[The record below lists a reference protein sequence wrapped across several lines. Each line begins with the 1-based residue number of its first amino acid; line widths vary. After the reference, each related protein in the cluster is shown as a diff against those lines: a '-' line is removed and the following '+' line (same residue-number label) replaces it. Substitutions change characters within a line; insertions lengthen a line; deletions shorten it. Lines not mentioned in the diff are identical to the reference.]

1 MSPSEEHLLAQIRAN
16 PHDDQLRLVY
26 ADTLTAR
33 GDMRGEYIALAIR
46 AHGEHGRL
54 PPDWYR
60 PLREL
65 EQYELLW
72 AEELG
77 CAGFSAVTWRRG
89 FPYALVGTVEAFVAH
104 HEVLQQLPIE
114 AIALLPDARD
124 LAALAALPSLAF
136 VEEITLPHDSRT
148 TMEWGRGLAYDP
160 LPRAELA
167 ALCASPNLGALRKL
181 AFDTNALS
189 DDTADVLG
197 ASPVLQQLEVLTLK
211 GIQGAGLQRALGGK
225 RLPRLKELAIF
236 ESQLRENGGLAIASC
251 TLPALERLS
260 LERAGL
266 VEGAP
271 LVLGSKN
278 LATVQMLSIT
288 WDQLIDD
295 GAAALGESSHPRALR
310 EVSFAHCSIE
320 TAPVIALA
328 RGTASPFPDLVTLEL
343 QSCGIEDAGAIALA
357 KSTRFP
363 RLATLDLR
371 TNRLTREGAT
381 AFASPSAIPT
391 LTSLGIH
398 STFPSGKF
406 REVMERDGATGME
419 MGTITVEDPLG
430 MDVIRSW
437 FAERPGL
444 HVF

>member
-1 MSPSEEHLLAQIRAN
+1 MSPGDEPLLAQIRAN

-26 ADTLTAR
+26 ADALTAR

-46 AHGEHGRL
+46 AHVEHGTL
-54 PPDWYR
+54 PPDWYG

-65 EQYELLW
+65 AQYEPLW

-77 CAGFSAVTWRRG
+77 CAEFSVVSWRRG
-89 FPYALVGTVEAFVAH
+89 FPFALVGTVEAFVTH
-104 HEVLQQLPIE
+104 HEVLQRLPIE

-136 VEEITLPHDSRT
+136 VEQITLPHDSRS
-148 TMEWGRGLAYDP
+148 TMDWGRGLAYDP

-167 ALCASPNLGALRKL
+167 ALCASPHLGALRKL

-197 ASPVLQQLEVLTLK
+197 ASPVLPQLEVLSIK
-211 GIQGAGLQRALGGK
+211 GIQGAGLQRALAGK

-236 ESQLRENGGLAIASC
+236 ESQLRENGGRAIAGC
-251 TLPALERLS
+251 TLPALERLR

-278 LATVQMLSIT
+278 LAAVQTLSIT

-295 GAAALGESSHPRALR
+295 GAAALGESPHPRALR
-310 EVSFAHCSIE
+310 EVSFAHCLIE

-328 RGTASPFPDLVTLEL
+328 QGAAMPFSELVSLEL
-343 QSCGIEDAGAIALA
+343 QSCGIEDAGALALA
-357 KSTRFP
+357 RSKRFP
-363 RLATLDLR
+363 RLAKLDLR

-398 STFPSGKF
+398 GSFPSGTF

-419 MGTITVEDPLG
+419 MGMITVEDPLG
-430 MDVIRSW
+430 MDAIRSW
-437 FAERPGL
+437 FADRPGL
-444 HVF
+444 RVF